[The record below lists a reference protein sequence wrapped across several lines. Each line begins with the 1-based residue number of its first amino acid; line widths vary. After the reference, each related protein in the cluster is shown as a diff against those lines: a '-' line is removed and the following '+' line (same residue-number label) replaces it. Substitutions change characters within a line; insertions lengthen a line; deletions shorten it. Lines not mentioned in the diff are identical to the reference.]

1 MTDDPEKNHAAD
13 GHKTVSGG
21 VLGLAVLGLVILAF
35 TGFLIINRPAERS
48 EMGVAAVSTEP
59 VPEVPAA
66 VPVPANGKDSKV
78 QGTGTGTNA
87 SIQLA
92 DIHTKPLSCIGKSTE
107 VARPDGDGRFFGHL
121 PYFDAPAGALVS
133 APSSFGSG
141 GCTRLHRDALA
152 GIAAMKA
159 AMVRSDPEL
168 GDRLVGLSCFR
179 SIRRQHEVFCSRV
192 SGSIA
197 QRAQLSAPPGFSEH
211 HTGLAIDFGDRKV
224 PGCNLETCF
233 ATTPVGKWLLENA
246 RSYGFELSF
255 PAGNSQ
261 GVNYE
266 PWHWRYVGGGNASV
280 FARARSDYAIGGG
293 FGSPGGPV
301 AGTDASTQARP
312 PQIEAVVGQQ
322 APTSPQAESPIPAA
336 GPDLTAEDTG
346 VIPEPPQPNP

>member
-1 MTDDPEKNHAAD
+1 MTDDPEASQTSD
-13 GHKTVSGG
+13 RPKTVSGG
-21 VLGLAVLGLVILAF
+21 VVGLAIVGLVSLAV

-48 EMGVAAVSTEP
+48 EMSVAAGSIEP
-59 VPEVPAA
+59 VQELPVTVPEAE
-66 VPVPANGKDSKV
+66 NGQDPQVLRDSN
-78 QGTGTGTNA
+78 GTTGSN
-87 SIQLA
+87 QLA
-92 DIHTKPLSCIGKSTE
+92 DIHSKPLSCAGKSTE
-107 VARPDGDGRFFGHL
+107 VARPDSDGRFFGHL

-133 APSSFGSG
+133 APSSFGSN

-168 GDRLVGLSCFR
+168 GERLVGLSCFR

-233 ATTPVGKWLLENA
+233 ATTPVGKWMLENA

-266 PWHWRYVGGGNASV
+266 PWHWRYVGAGNASV
-280 FARARSDYAIGGG
+280 FARARSAFAIGGG
-293 FGSPGGPV
+293 FGEPGSRV
-301 AGTDASTQARP
+301 AGTDALTQTGATQTEP
-312 PQIEAVVGQQ
+312 VAPQQ
-322 APTSPQAESPIPAA
+322 AQATPQVESPLPAP
-336 GPDLTAEDTG
+336 GPDLTDEDTG
-346 VIPEPPQPNP
+346 VIPEPAQPNP